1 MAEIIKHYMQK
12 DGESAKDLEID
23 FEGLKYSKCTGL
35 LDKGK
40 RKNVHI
46 ENYADSDTLRV
57 WQGDTVT
64 REATN
69 ITFTFFFVGDN
80 RQGTFD
86 MFYNYI
92 KNGRITYWDTKRKK
106 KALLILVDKTEPKE
120 DVYKGSIP
128 YISID
133 FKFQNLWGECK
144 DVTL

>member
-12 DGESAKDLEID
+12 DGESAKDLEVD

-57 WQGDTVT
+57 WQGETVT

-69 ITFTFFFVGDN
+69 ITFTFFFVGDS

-106 KALLILVDKTEPKE
+106 QALLILVDKTEPKE
-120 DVYKGSIP
+120 DVYNGSIP